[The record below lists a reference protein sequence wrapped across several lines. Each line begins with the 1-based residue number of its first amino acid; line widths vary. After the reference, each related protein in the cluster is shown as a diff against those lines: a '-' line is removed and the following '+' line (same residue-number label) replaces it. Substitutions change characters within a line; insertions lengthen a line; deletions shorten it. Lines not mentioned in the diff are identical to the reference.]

1 MPEQSFDARV
11 ATLDAQ
17 VQILLRDLGN
27 LDKLF
32 PSIRDQADIEQKVAI
47 LETEVEIIKLKMDKK
62 VDTNEFVPVRLIV
75 FGMTGI
81 ILVSVL
87 CTLLYIIGLKNK

>member
-1 MPEQSFDARV
+1 MIVSDVMLRV
-11 ATLDAQ
+11 RRTFGDEAAVQVTDDDLIRCVNYAQ
-17 VQILLRDLGN
+17 
-27 LDKLF
+27 
-32 PSIRDQADIEQKVAI
+32 
-47 LETEVEIIKLKMDKK
+47 VEIIKLKMDKK
-62 VDTNEFVPVRLIV
+62 VDTNEFIPVRLIV